1 MISRLILKIQND
13 VKVIKMQNYK
23 SEIITSKV
31 FNIRANTAQE
41 ALDFISHA
49 YLNSDIV
56 DTNNAN
62 TQFVLFSCKSNDG
75 TDNGEYMAVRNG
87 NSFNI
92 VNTNNQ

>member
-1 MISRLILKIQND
+1 MDFKFSQLNILIGMNGAG
-13 VKVIKMQNYK
+13 K
-23 SEIITSKV
+23 STIL
-31 FNIRANTAQE
+31 Q

-56 DTNNAN
+56 DTTNAN

>member
-1 MISRLILKIQND
+1 MIDIKNIQND

>member
-1 MISRLILKIQND
+1 
-13 VKVIKMQNYK
+13 MQNYK

-56 DTNNAN
+56 DPNNAN

>member
-1 MISRLILKIQND
+1 MISRIDIKNIQND

-62 TQFVLFSCKSNDG
+62 TQFVLFSC
-75 TDNGEYMAVRNG
+75 
-87 NSFNI
+87 
-92 VNTNNQ
+92 